1 MFLHLEVLTIRSN
14 PLRLFSIEVCACYPG
29 HTISIHRSFP
39 PALVGRAGRAAL
51 VGRAG
56 RAALVGRA
64 GSPSMRRWDRSP
76 GCGPGVDATDSG
88 G

>member
-1 MFLHLEVLTIRSN
+1 MRSN
-14 PLRLFSIEVCACYPG
+14 PLRLFSIEMCACYPG

-39 PALVGRAGRAAL
+39 PALVAL
-51 VGRAG
+51 V
-56 RAALVGRA
+56 ALVGRA

-76 GCGPGVDATDSG
+76 GYGPIADATDSG

>member
-14 PLRLFSIEVCACYPG
+14 PLRLYSIEMCACYPG

-39 PALVGRAGRAAL
+39 PALVALVGRAAL
-51 VGRAG
+51 V
-56 RAALVGRA
+56 

>member
-1 MFLHLEVLTIRSN
+1 MRSN
-14 PLRLFSIEVCACYPG
+14 PLRLFSIEMCACYPG

-39 PALVGRAGRAAL
+39 PAL

>member
-1 MFLHLEVLTIRSN
+1 MRSN
-14 PLRLFSIEVCACYPG
+14 PLRLFSIEMCACYPG

-39 PALVGRAGRAAL
+39 PALAAL
-51 VGRAG
+51 ADLVG
-56 RAALVGRA
+56 LVGRA